1 MKQNKTTLL
10 DPQLFL
16 VKLNQLHEKQKLNP
30 IEKKQ
35 HTCSI
40 GEKKTMNLSLNPE
53 DDRQTPMESHDFKN

>member
-30 IEKKQ
+30 IEKNNTPVQLERK
-35 HTCSI
+35 
-40 GEKKTMNLSLNPE
+40 
-53 DDRQTPMESHDFKN
+53 RQ